1 MAASDIVVLDSN
13 GEVSKVALTKDVVAS
28 PDEEE
33 GPTQEKQTVV
43 TPSGVMHVP
52 FMTYSKES
60 SSTSKTH
67 SDSTLTGDHTR
78 GLSPG
83 TTDSTVESVEV
94 LDEGEEGD
102 PSSEE
107 FLSFQ
112 PEVNIPPALDGAT
125 LLGLTTITPHDSSD
139 TLSSSATP
147 PVTRK
152 AELKLLHTDASTS
165 SQEKPKSTTPTSE
178 KQFSEGSAPSQPK
191 ATSETSPELSSEG
204 FSTADF
210 YIDESLPSSMTD
222 SPPYKKIQELQAL
235 LNDKISILDSK
246 EKELVSSR
254 GELDE
259 VRYLPLCF
267 VHSKRKRTR
276 MMIISLI
283 IDIA

>member
-33 GPTQEKQTVV
+33 GPAQHEKQTVI

-52 FMTYSKES
+52 FMTYS
-60 SSTSKTH
+60 SSTSKTQ
-67 SDSTLTGDHTR
+67 SDTTVTSDHTR

-102 PSSEE
+102 LSSEE

-125 LLGLTTITPHDSSD
+125 LLGLTTITPHDSFD
-139 TLSSSATP
+139 TLSSGATP

-152 AELKLLHTDASTS
+152 AELKLLQADASTAS

-235 LNDKISILDSK
+235 LNDKISMLDSK

-259 VRYLPLCF
+259 VRNLY
-267 VHSKRKRTR
+267 
-276 MMIISLI
+276 
-283 IDIA
+283 

>member
-33 GPTQEKQTVV
+33 GPAEKPRQTVV

-52 FMTYSKES
+52 FMTYSKEG
-60 SSTSKTH
+60 STSKSQ
-67 SDSTLTGDHTR
+67 SDTTITSGR

-83 TTDSTVESVEV
+83 ATDSTVESVEV
-94 LDEGEEGD
+94 LEEGEED

-112 PEVNIPPALDGAT
+112 PEISIPPALDGAT
-125 LLGLTTITPHDSSD
+125 LLGLTAITPHDSSD
-139 TLSSSATP
+139 TLSSGATP
-147 PVTRK
+147 PVRRK
-152 AELKLLHTDASTS
+152 AELKLLQADASS
-165 SQEKPKSTTPTSE
+165 ASQDKPASSTTPTSE
-178 KQFSEGSAPSQPK
+178 KHFSESSAPSHPK
-191 ATSETSPELSSEG
+191 GASETSPELSSEG

-210 YIDESLPSSMTD
+210 YIDESMPSSMTD

-235 LNDKISILDSK
+235 LNDKISMLDSK

-254 GELDE
+254 GELEE
-259 VRYLPLCF
+259 VAYTLRPVKSNGKLSFSLMFIVC
-267 VHSKRKRTR
+267 
-276 MMIISLI
+276 ISHI
-283 IDIA
+283 Y